1 MEYLLI
7 LLVFVLFALPGILL
21 SRTNRKRVEKARAV
35 QAAAQPGDRIITVS
49 GFHGRIVAAGETTVD
64 IELAPGL
71 VATMEREGVYKVL
84 DAQPAEPAAPEEPA
98 APADP
103 AGAPAEG
110 QQNNVTGGPAGRDP
124 EDEVR

>member
-84 DAQPAEPAAPEEPA
+84 DAQPAEPAAP
-98 APADP
+98 ADP

-110 QQNNVTGGPAGRDP
+110 QQNNVTGSPAGRDP

>member
-64 IELAPGL
+64 VELAAG
-71 VATMEREGVYKVL
+71 VVVTMEREGVYKVL
-84 DAQPAEPAAPEEPA
+84 DAQPAEPAE
-98 APADP
+98 PADP
-103 AGAPAEG
+103 ADAPAEG
-110 QQNNVTGGPAGRDP
+110 QQNNVTGSLTGRDP

>member
-84 DAQPAEPAAPEEPA
+84 DAQPAEPAAP
-98 APADP
+98 ADP

-110 QQNNVTGGPAGRDP
+110 QQNNVTGSPAGRAP

>member
-64 IELAPGL
+64 VELAAGV

-84 DAQPAEPAAPEEPA
+84 DAQPAEPAE
-98 APADP
+98 PADP
-103 AGAPAEG
+103 ADAPAEG
-110 QQNNVTGGPAGRDP
+110 RQNNVTGSLTGRDP

>member
-21 SRTNRKRVEKARAV
+21 SRTNRKRMEKARAV
-35 QAAAQPGDRIITVS
+35 QAAAKPGDRIITVS

-64 IELAPGL
+64 VELAAGV

-84 DAQPAEPAAPEEPA
+84 DAQPAEPAE
-98 APADP
+98 PADP
-103 AGAPAEG
+103 AYAPAEG
-110 QQNNVTGGPAGRDP
+110 QQNNVTGSLTGRDL